1 MNYKTYRII
10 KKVIEIVKGIII
22 LCIVFAFLLALAY
35 INTHYS
41 REGFVFP
48 TEYKNEYLFKDTTG
62 EEWLFYADED
72 IKPHTRIHAKMFNN
86 CTELNIKDDMIIDY
100 VILDIE

>member
-1 MNYKTYRII
+1 MNYKTYRTI
-10 KKVIEIVKGIII
+10 KKIIEIVKGIIV

-48 TEYKNEYLFKDTTG
+48 TEYKN
-62 EEWLFYADED
+62 
-72 IKPHTRIHAKMFNN
+72 
-86 CTELNIKDDMIIDY
+86 
-100 VILDIE
+100 